1 MPPSQPD
8 AGDGLGEL
16 APLRIKRASTA
27 EQVAEML
34 REMILSGEL
43 QQSGALREVALA
55 QRVGVSR
62 NTMREAIRV
71 LAREGLVTHHLHRGA
86 LVTRLT
92 ASDVEDL
99 FRVRRTVE
107 LAAVAAAGRA
117 TDDRLE
123 GLGEAVD
130 QMAAAT
136 HGGDWGAV
144 IDADQLVHERLVA
157 LLDSRRL
164 TRFFDGIQAELRLCM
179 SIIDRQQLEHDELVN
194 EHRRLYELLRSRRT
208 EQCIELM
215 GNQLDLD
222 ERRLKE
228 IVAEGAA

>member
-1 MPPSQPD
+1 MPSQPD

-43 QQSGALREVALA
+43 QHSGALREVALA

-107 LAAVAAAGRA
+107 
-117 TDDRLE
+117 
-123 GLGEAVD
+123 
-130 QMAAAT
+130 
-136 HGGDWGAV
+136 
-144 IDADQLVHERLVA
+144 
-157 LLDSRRL
+157 
-164 TRFFDGIQAELRLCM
+164 
-179 SIIDRQQLEHDELVN
+179 
-194 EHRRLYELLRSRRT
+194 
-208 EQCIELM
+208 
-215 GNQLDLD
+215 
-222 ERRLKE
+222 
-228 IVAEGAA
+228 